1 MKSTTGGGGRDQ
13 GVLESKGLNFV
24 LAVCKML
31 LRLPKSLVKIQICCV
46 LICWAVSVC
55 VWERWRHRSDGFRTT
70 KAGLTSD
77 HVLVIFGEHPDL
89 FYMTQES
96 ETVCGPYVCGII
108 GRIKTRA

>member
-1 MKSTTGGGGRDQ
+1 MKSTTGGRDQ

-24 LAVCKML
+24 LVHGDACKMR

-96 ETVCGPYVCGII
+96 ETVLAI
-108 GRIKTRA
+108 RARHYQTD